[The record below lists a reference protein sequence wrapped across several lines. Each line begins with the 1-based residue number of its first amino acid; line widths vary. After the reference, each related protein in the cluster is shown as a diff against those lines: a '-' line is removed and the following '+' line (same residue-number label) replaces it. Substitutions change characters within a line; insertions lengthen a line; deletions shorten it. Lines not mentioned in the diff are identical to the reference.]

1 MASQDWFD
9 KDFYKVLGVD
19 KTASDAELKKTY
31 RKLAR
36 QYHPDSNPG
45 DAAAE
50 SRFKEISEAYSVLS
64 DKEQRAEY
72 DQVRAMGSGARFTAG
87 GPGAQ
92 GGFEDVF
99 GGMFGGQQAGGQR
112 VRFGQGG
119 GGGFED
125 ILGGLFNG
133 GAAGGGG
140 GFGQSSGGFRGFGG
154 PTKGRDVTAST
165 TLDFT
170 TAIAGDTVKL
180 SQGNGRPVNVRIP
193 AGVADGQKIRLRGR
207 GEPSPDGG
215 EAGDLVVSVTVR
227 KHPVFERDGLN
238 LRVDVP
244 VTFAEA
250 ALGATI
256 QVPTL
261 GGEPVKLKVAP
272 GTPSGRV
279 LRVKGRGVATKSGTG
294 DLLATVQVAVPS
306 HLSDKLR
313 EAVEALRAALPDED
327 PREDLLA
334 KARS

>member
-36 QYHPDSNPG
+36 QFHPDSNPG

-50 SRFKEISEAYSVLS
+50 ARFKEISEAYSVLS

-87 GPGAQ
+87 GPGQ
-92 GGFEDVF
+92 GGGFEDVF
-99 GGMFGGQQAGGQR
+99 GGMFGQQGGQR

-119 GGGFED
+119 RGGAGGFED
-125 ILGGLFNG
+125 ILGGMF
-133 GAAGGGG
+133 GGGQ

-215 EAGDLVVSVTVR
+215 EAGDLVVTVSVR
-227 KHPVFERDGLN
+227 KHPVFERDGQH

-244 VTFAEA
+244 VTFVEA

-279 LRVKGRGVATKSGTG
+279 LRVKGRGVTTKNGTG

-306 HLSDKLR
+306 HLSDKQR

-334 KARS
+334 KARG